1 MAQGGCSKLG
11 KVFLVIINLVFLAL
25 GLGLLIAGILVKINA
40 LSSDVTPALNTVEV
54 AGYKLGDLA
63 NNLSIVFI
71 VIGAFIVLVS
81 GLGLIGGCCEVRWM
95 LVVYAILVLI
105 LLIMKIAAVALW
117 FKMRTDFEETVRA
130 ELFDN
135 LKSKYENDLLNN
147 TESPISNAWN
157 YAFLT
162 FDCCGVNPVINKTDN
177 DFTMTPWCT
186 KDPGECYR
194 RNDTMIPRTC
204 CTGVDQS
211 NYITE
216 AKTECYLNVV
226 EGSYNKK
233 GCYDA
238 VKDLISTYGT
248 VFIAISI
255 AVMVVEVFAV
265 LFAILICRQA
275 GSDSK

>member
-1 MAQGGCSKLG
+1 MAQGGCSKFG
-11 KVFLVIINLVFLAL
+11 KVFLGIINLIFLVL
-25 GLGLLIAGILVKINA
+25 GLGLLVAGILVKINA
-40 LSSDVTPALNTVEV
+40 LSSDVTPALNSVNV

-81 GLGLIGGCCEVRWM
+81 GLGLIGACCKVKWM

-117 FKMRTDFEETVRA
+117 FKMRTDFEETVRG

-135 LKSKYENDLLNN
+135 LEKKYESDFLNS
-147 TESPISNAWN
+147 TDAISSAWN
-157 YAFLT
+157 YVFLT

-177 DFTMTPWCT
+177 DFTKTPWCT
-186 KDPGECYR
+186 KDTGTCHR
-194 RNDTMIPRTC
+194 MNGTMIPRTC

-211 NYITE
+211 NYITN
-216 AKTECYLNVV
+216 ANAECYQDFAK
-226 EGSYNKK
+226 GKYNEK
-233 GCYDA
+233 GCYEA

-248 VFIAISI
+248 VFIALSI
-255 AVMVVEVFAV
+255 VVMVVELFAV

>member
-1 MAQGGCSKLG
+1 MAQGGCSKFG
-11 KVFLVIINLVFLAL
+11 KVFLVIINLVFLVL
-25 GLGLLIAGILVKINA
+25 GLGLLIAGVLVKINA
-40 LSSDVTPALNTVEV
+40 LSSDVTPALNSVEV

-117 FKMRTDFEETVRA
+117 FKMRTDFEETVKE
-130 ELFDN
+130 ELF
-135 LKSKYENDLLNN
+135 KSLNDEYENDFLNSTN
-147 TESPISNAWN
+147 PISNAWN

-162 FDCCGVNPVINKTDN
+162 FDCCGVNPVMNKTDN
-177 DFTMTPWCT
+177 DFTATPWCT
-186 KDPGECYR
+186 KDPGTCYQMGG
-194 RNDTMIPRTC
+194 TMIPRSC

-211 NYITE
+211 NYI
-216 AKTECYLNVV
+216 ANANPECYRDVK
-226 EGSYNKK
+226 GKYNEM

-238 VKDLISTYGT
+238 VKDLISTYGN

-255 AVMVVEVFAV
+255 VVMVVEVFAV
-265 LFAILICRQA
+265 LFAIIICRQA
-275 GSDSK
+275 GSD

>member
-1 MAQGGCSKLG
+1 MAQGGCSKFG

-40 LSSDVTPALNTVEV
+40 LSSDVTPALNSVEV

-117 FKMRTDFEETVRA
+117 FKMRTDVEETVQKA
-130 ELFDN
+130 LN
-135 LKSKYENDLLNN
+135 GSLENNFVNDFLNSTN
-147 TESPISNAWN
+147 DISNGWN
-157 YAFLT
+157 YIFLT
-162 FDCCGVNPVINKTDN
+162 FDCCGVNPVTKTAN
-177 DFTMTPWCT
+177 DFTATPWCT
-186 KDPGECYR
+186 KDPGECHR
-194 RNDTMIPRTC
+194 MNVSMIPRTC

-211 NYITE
+211 NYRTE
-216 AKTECYLNVV
+216 AKAECYRNVV
-226 EGSYNKK
+226 KGSYNEK

-255 AVMVVEVFAV
+255 VVMVVELFAV
-265 LFAILICRQA
+265 VFAILICRQA